1 MAEQLD
7 ERMKPF
13 LQRLEK
19 LKASD
24 HYFYLQSI
32 AGPTEPRVKVNGRG
46 DMIML
51 ASYSY
56 LGLAS
61 HPKIR
66 AAAIEAMERYGV
78 GAGGV
83 RLLAGTTE
91 LHRELEERIA
101 EFKNTE
107 AATLFSSGY
116 VTNMSTISSLFG
128 RGDVI
133 IMDKLDHASI
143 IDGCLLS
150 GAQFRTYRH
159 NDMEHLESIL
169 KKSQNFN
176 TRLIVADAVFSMDG
190 DIADLPGIVEL
201 AKKYDALVMI
211 DEAHSLGVLGASG
224 RGIDEHFGLEDAVDI
239 KMGTLSKAIPSIGG
253 YIAGERRIIDY
264 LQHNARAFIFS
275 ASLPPASVAVAL
287 TALEIIQEEP
297 WRLVN
302 LRRNTDLFRE
312 GLRKL
317 GFDTMQSTTPIIP
330 VLIGKEWKSLELTR
344 LLFEEGVFVCPILYP
359 AVPKN
364 TDRLRTHVMAT
375 HSETDL
381 KEALDA
387 FRRAG
392 EALGLIR
399 THSLDP

>member
-1 MAEQLD
+1 
-7 ERMKPF
+7 
-13 LQRLEK
+13 
-19 LKASD
+19 
-24 HYFYLQSI
+24 
-32 AGPTEPRVKVNGRG
+32 VKVRGRG
-46 DMIML
+46 DMIRL

-66 AAAIEAMERYGV
+66 ATAIEAMERYGV

-190 DIADLPGIVEL
+190 DIADLPGNVEL
-201 AKKYDALVMI
+201 DKKYEALVMN
-211 DEAHSLGVLGASG
+211 DEAHSLGVIGASG
-224 RGIDEHFGLEDAVDI
+224 
-239 KMGTLSKAIPSIGG
+239 
-253 YIAGERRIIDY
+253 
-264 LQHNARAFIFS
+264 
-275 ASLPPASVAVAL
+275 
-287 TALEIIQEEP
+287 
-297 WRLVN
+297 
-302 LRRNTDLFRE
+302 
-312 GLRKL
+312 
-317 GFDTMQSTTPIIP
+317 
-330 VLIGKEWKSLELTR
+330 
-344 LLFEEGVFVCPILYP
+344 
-359 AVPKN
+359 
-364 TDRLRTHVMAT
+364 
-375 HSETDL
+375 
-381 KEALDA
+381 
-387 FRRAG
+387 
-392 EALGLIR
+392 
-399 THSLDP
+399 